1 MMNQPGWVT
10 ESAAPNRRQWML
22 SDEGIVVV
30 DPATGTQR
38 ACASGTVGR
47 DAEIMSWVAIVRRA
61 DGGSPSMGAQRILR
75 LALARSVLAAAL
87 VSLLP
92 LHAATAQETVP
103 TGAVHAF
110 DLPAGDLALVLDAFG
125 AQSGIH
131 PEYPPDLVDGKRV
144 QAVRGQM
151 GWREALDRLLLGSG
165 LAYGYADGRVVI
177 TAGTGETAGPAPPSV
192 PADPERAV
200 PQAEPEARDLASIT
214 VTGTRIRGGTS
225 PSPVITIGSEHIREE
240 GFTDLGEVIR
250 SVPQNF
256 GGGQNPGVASGANLG
271 GSANQ
276 NFSGG
281 SALNLRGLGPDA
293 TLTLLNGRR
302 LAYGGLEQAVDI
314 NAIPVEAV
322 ERIEVMVDGA
332 SAIYGSDAVGG
343 VANVLLKRDFEGL
356 NLRARYGRSDD
367 GGLSTTEYSATAGTT
382 WADGGVLAAWM
393 DVSSDPIFV
402 DQRRYTDH
410 MPDSNTIY
418 PGIESKNTLV
428 TVHHRLGE
436 NVELRLDGLRTRRS
450 QTQYIDYGSFYY
462 YAEPE
467 TSIYFIS
474 PTVEYQLPG
483 DWSLSVGATY
493 GKDEYEYRTYAVTA
507 DVPTLWSNGCYC
519 NWSRSYEA
527 GAEGPLFTL
536 GGGDVRVA
544 VGAGVRTAGYLT
556 QSYMASEA
564 GTRGTADVRYGYA
577 EINLPLAVP
586 ASSRP
591 GIKRLDLSAAVRV
604 EDHDSFGAV
613 TTPKIGFV
621 YGPTEDLTFKA
632 SWGRSF
638 KAPTLYQRYSESS
651 AVLLPAGLV
660 GGTGYPPEAS
670 ALMAF
675 GSNPELGPE
684 RARTWSAS
692 FGFHPEAI
700 RGFEAGLTWFNI
712 EYTGRVMQPLQS
724 YLQALSN
731 PNYAP
736 FIDYEPTVDKQ
747 ADLISAFEVFQNF
760 TGAPY
765 DPDTVVAL
773 IHNQYM
779 NVARQRVRGL
789 DLMASHY
796 FDLGEGRLSVR
807 CSATWLDSE
816 QQNSPGQEP
825 YELAGMI
832 FRPAKYRAR
841 AGAVWTLRGLSAAA
855 FLNYASGVTNNL
867 AGGDDKGASFTTT
880 DMTLRYEMGYGG
892 GALSGL
898 AFDLSVQNV
907 FDRAPPR
914 YVPTSPAHVPYDSTN
929 YSAIG
934 RFVGIAVSKQW

>member
-1 MMNQPGWVT
+1 
-10 ESAAPNRRQWML
+10 ML
-22 SDEGIVVV
+22 SDEVTVVV
-30 DPATGTQR
+30 ESAKGMEPACALEVAGQSRTVTPQGTAGRREGRRREGMWKTR
-38 ACASGTVGR
+38 ACPCGF
-47 DAEIMSWVAIVRRA
+47 RRA
-61 DGGSPSMGAQRILR
+61 
-75 LALARSVLAAAL
+75 LACSALAAAL
-87 VSLLP
+87 ASLLP
-92 LHAATAQETVP
+92 LYGAAAQEVATVDE
-103 TGAVHAF
+103 AHNF
-110 DLPAGDLALVLDAFG
+110 DLPAGGLDAALEAFG
-125 AQSGIH
+125 MQSGIQ
-131 PEYPPDLVDGKRV
+131 PDYPPALVAGRQV
-144 QAVRGQM
+144 RAVSGRM
-151 GWREALDRLLLGSG
+151 GWRDALGQLLQGSG
-165 LAYGYADGRVVI
+165 LEYRQVGDMTVVI
-177 TAGTGETAGPAPPSV
+177 RSAAGRAGTEDGSAAPRRTVLPSQTAS
-192 PADPERAV
+192 AV
-200 PQAEPEARDLASIT
+200 TDLESMT
-214 VTGTRIRGGTS
+214 VTGTRVRGGVT
-225 PSPVITIGSEHIREE
+225 PSPVIEISAQRIREE
-240 GFTDLGEVIR
+240 GFADLGEVVR

-314 NAIPVEAV
+314 SAIPVEAV

-367 GGLSTTEYSATAGTT
+367 GGLSTKEYSATAGTT
-382 WADGGVLAAWM
+382 WADGGVLATWM

-410 MPDSNTIY
+410 LPDPNTIY
-418 PGIESKNTLV
+418 PGIESKSALV
-428 TVHHRLGE
+428 TAHHRFGE
-436 NVELRLDGLRTRRS
+436 GVGLRFDGLRTRRS

-474 PTVEYQLPG
+474 PSVEFQLPG
-483 DWSLSVGATY
+483 DWMLSIGATY

-507 DVPTLWSNGCYC
+507 DVSTLWSNGCYC

-536 GGGDVRVA
+536 GGSDVRVA

-556 QSYMASEA
+556 QSYTASEA
-564 GTRGTADVRYGYA
+564 GNRGTTDVRYGYA
-577 EINLPLAVP
+577 EINLPLAPP
-586 ASSRP
+586 APSRP
-591 GIKRLDLSAAVRV
+591 GIKRLDLSAAVRF
-604 EDHDSFGAV
+604 EDHDSFGGV

-692 FGFHPEAI
+692 LGFHPEAI

-760 TGAPY
+760 TGVPY

-773 IHNQYM
+773 IHNQYT

-807 CSATWLDSE
+807 GAATWLDSE
-816 QQNSPGQEP
+816 QQNNPGQEP
-825 YELAGMI
+825 YDLAGII

-841 AGAVWTLRGLSAAA
+841 AGAVWNLRGLSAAA
-855 FLNYASGVTNNL
+855 FLNYTSGVTNNL
-867 AGGDDKGASFTTT
+867 AGGNDKGASFTTT

-892 GALSGL
+892 GSASGL

-907 FDRAPPR
+907 FNRAPPL